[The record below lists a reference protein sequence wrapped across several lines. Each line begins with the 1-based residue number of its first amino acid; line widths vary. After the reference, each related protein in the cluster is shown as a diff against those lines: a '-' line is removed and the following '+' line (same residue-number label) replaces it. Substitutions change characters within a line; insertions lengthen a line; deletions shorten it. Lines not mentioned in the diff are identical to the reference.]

1 MNHTSTAPT
10 PAPTMTPQDCN
21 LLQTLLTS
29 LLRENQGLLILA
41 QQQREAIR
49 NANSAA
55 IERITTQQQT
65 VLGRIATLEH
75 NRNDLVN
82 RVTKNMKRPTTGA
95 PITLRFL
102 CQSAPQSMRES
113 LLTLAANALAAM
125 QRVKEEHQAVGRA
138 AAMLANHM
146 EGLTRQAAR
155 AMSGTGIYG
164 NQGHVRATSVA
175 AGFDVRM

>member
-1 MNHTSTAPT
+1 MKNTATAP
-10 PAPTMTPQDCN
+10 AASIIMTPQDCN
-21 LLQTLLTS
+21 LLQVLLTS

-49 NANSAA
+49 KADSAA
-55 IERITTQQQT
+55 IERITSQQQT

-82 RVTKNMKRPTTGA
+82 RVSKTMKRPTSGA
-95 PITLRFL
+95 PITLRLL
-102 CQSAPQSMRES
+102 CQEAPQAMRES

-125 QRVKEEHQAVGRA
+125 QRVKEEHQTIGRA
-138 AAMLANHM
+138 ASMLAAHM

-164 NQGHVRATSVA
+164 NQGHIRTTSAA

>member
-1 MNHTSTAPT
+1 
-10 PAPTMTPQDCN
+10 MTPQDYN
-21 LLQTLLTS
+21 LLQVLLTS

-49 NANSAA
+49 RADSAA
-55 IERITTQQQT
+55 IERITILQQA

-75 NRNDLVN
+75 DRNTLVN
-82 RVTKNMKRPTTGA
+82 RVSRGMKRSASGA
-95 PITLRFL
+95 PITLRQL
-102 CQSAPQSMRES
+102 CQEAPQTMREG
-113 LLTLAANALAAM
+113 LLALAANALAAM
-125 QRVKEEHQAVGRA
+125 QRVKEEHQAIGRA
-138 AAMLANHM
+138 AAMLAGHM

-164 NQGHVRATSVA
+164 YQGQVRATSMI

>member
-1 MNHTSTAPT
+1 
-10 PAPTMTPQDCN
+10 MTLQDCN
-21 LLQTLLTS
+21 LLQALLES

-49 NANSAA
+49 KAESAA
-55 IERITTQQQT
+55 IERITMQQQT

-82 RVTKNMKRPTTGA
+82 RVSRGMKRSTSGSPV
-95 PITLRFL
+95 TLRQL
-102 CQSAPQSMRES
+102 CQEAPQTMRES
-113 LLTLAANALAAM
+113 LLALATNALAAM
-125 QRVKEEHQAVGRA
+125 QRVKEEHQAIGRA

-164 NQGHVRATSVA
+164 FQGHVRATNVA
-175 AGFDVRM
+175 AGIDVRM